1 MKEYRKKIII
11 TSLITLIPIVI
22 GLLLWNKLP
31 DRIAT
36 HFGAHNMPDGWS
48 SKVFAVFG
56 LPIILFVLHLMSLC
70 VILNDPK
77 KRNVGTTLL
86 SVIFWMI
93 PMISVVVNSM
103 IYGVALGMKIDIRVI
118 STLMM
123 SVMFII
129 FGNYMS
135 KNRQNYTVGIRLPW
149 TLASE
154 ENWYKTHSIASKV
167 WVAGGIALFANVFI
181 GQLAVMLIV
190 VIVTTITPVIYSFAL
205 YRKEM
210 KQSK

>member
-11 TSLITLIPIVI
+11 TSLITLFPIVI

-36 HFGAHNMPDGWS
+36 HFGADNTQDGWS

-56 LPIILFVLHLMSLC
+56 LPVILFVLHLMSLC
-70 VILNDPK
+70 VTLNDPK
-77 KRNVGTTLL
+77 KRNVGKMLL
-86 SVIFWMI
+86 SVIFWII
-93 PMISVVVNSM
+93 PVLSIVMNSI
-103 IYGVALGMKIDIRVI
+103 IYGIALGMKIDISVI
-118 STLMM
+118 ATLMIA
-123 SVMFII
+123 VLFII
-129 FGNYMS
+129 LGNYMS

-154 ENWYKTHSIASKV
+154 ENWDKTHRMASKL
-167 WVAGGIALFANVFI
+167 WVVGGIILFANVFFR
-181 GQLAVMLIV
+181 QLAVMLIV
-190 VIVTTITPVIYSFAL
+190 IIAATIIPIIYSFVL
-205 YRKEM
+205 YRNEM

>member
-11 TSLITLIPIVI
+11 TSLITLFPIVI

-36 HFGAHNMPDGWS
+36 HFGADNTPDGWS

-56 LPIILFVLHLMSLC
+56 LPVILFVLHLMSLC
-70 VILNDPK
+70 VTLNDPK
-77 KRNVGTTLL
+77 KRNVGKMLL
-86 SVIFWMI
+86 SVIFWII
-93 PMISVVVNSM
+93 PVLSIVMNSI
-103 IYGVALGMKIDIRVI
+103 IYGIALGMKIDISVI
-118 STLMM
+118 ATLMIA
-123 SVMFII
+123 VLFII
-129 FGNYMS
+129 LGNYMS

-154 ENWYKTHSIASKV
+154 ENWDKTHRMASKL
-167 WVAGGIALFANVFI
+167 WVVGGIILFANVFFR
-181 GQLAVMLIV
+181 QLAVMLIV
-190 VIVTTITPVIYSFAL
+190 IIAATIIPIIYSFVL
-205 YRKEM
+205 YRNEM

>member
-11 TSLITLIPIVI
+11 TSLITLFPIVI

-36 HFGAHNMPDGWS
+36 HFGADNTPDGWS

-56 LPIILFVLHLMSLC
+56 LPVILFVLHLMSLC
-70 VILNDPK
+70 VTLNDPK
-77 KRNVGTTLL
+77 KRNVGKMLL

-93 PMISVVVNSM
+93 PVLSIVMNS
-103 IYGVALGMKIDIRVI
+103 ITYGIALGMKIDISVI
-118 STLMM
+118 ATLMIA
-123 SVMFII
+123 VLFII
-129 FGNYMS
+129 LGNYMS

-154 ENWYKTHSIASKV
+154 ENWDKTHRMASKL
-167 WVAGGIALFANVFI
+167 WVVGGIILFANVFFR
-181 GQLAVMLIV
+181 QLAVMLIV
-190 VIVTTITPVIYSFAL
+190 IISATIIPIIYSFVL
-205 YRKEM
+205 YRNEM

>member
-11 TSLITLIPIVI
+11 TSLITLFPIVI

-36 HFGAHNMPDGWS
+36 HFGADNTPDGWS

-56 LPIILFVLHLMSLC
+56 LPVILFVLHLMSLC
-70 VILNDPK
+70 VTLNDPK
-77 KRNVGTTLL
+77 KRNVGKMLL
-86 SVIFWMI
+86 SVIFWII
-93 PMISVVVNSM
+93 PVLSIVMNPIT
-103 IYGVALGMKIDIRVI
+103 YGIALGMKIDISVI
-118 STLMM
+118 ATLMIA
-123 SVMFII
+123 VLFII
-129 FGNYMS
+129 LGNYMS

-154 ENWYKTHSIASKV
+154 ENWDKTHRMASKL
-167 WVAGGIALFANVFI
+167 WVVGGIILFANVFFR
-181 GQLAVMLIV
+181 QLAVMLIV
-190 VIVTTITPVIYSFAL
+190 IIAATIIPIIYSFVL
-205 YRKEM
+205 YRNEM